1 VAERSKARV
10 YCRSL
15 AGVAGSNPDES
26 MDMLRVLH
34 SKDKK
39 AKTRTLRTKKYR

>member
-1 VAERSKARV
+1 MAERSKARV

-15 AGVAGSNPDES
+15 AGVAGSNPAGS
-26 MDMLRVLH
+26 MVVLY